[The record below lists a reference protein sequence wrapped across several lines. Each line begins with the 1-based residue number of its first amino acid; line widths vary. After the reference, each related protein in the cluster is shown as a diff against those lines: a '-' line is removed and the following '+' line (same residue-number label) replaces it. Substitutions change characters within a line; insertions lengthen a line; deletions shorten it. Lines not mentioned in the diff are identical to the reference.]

1 MERETEREKETYRQT
16 GRRVM
21 KVEEKNRKRGQKI
34 RVKGETRQDKTR
46 KDKTEGHAQSLN
58 REKRET

>member
-1 MERETEREKETYRQT
+1 MKRETEREKETYRQT

-21 KVEEKNRKRGQKI
+21 KVEEKNSKRGQKI

-46 KDKTEGHAQSLN
+46 QRVMQRA
-58 REKRET
+58 